1 MLRKISAI
9 STKASIKEVFMKHKQ
24 FTKARTVNHSWELSN
39 DVLEKVAFV
48 IISRNVANI
57 AEAADSLTT

>member
-9 STKASIKEVFMKHKQ
+9 SIKASIREIFMKHKQ
-24 FTKARTVNHSWELSN
+24 FTKAKTVNHSWELSK

-48 IISRNVANI
+48 IISRNGANI